1 LDIAVYKAPSYTLIL
16 LAMNFKQFLQQ
27 KNHTPKTITRHE
39 LELNK
44 YTAWL
49 KTIGI
54 TDTQATT
61 KDLLNYLQH
70 LQDTRHLCNATQQK
84 ILERLKNYYAY
95 LAQTEGIKN
104 ITAFIKIRGVKKV
117 QLHNILNNA
126 DIELLCEAYYYHT
139 QQTIPTNKELRY
151 YTNQAQLLQGYYITL
166 TLIAYQALSV
176 NEVLQL
182 KKEHFNLHKGTV
194 NVQAH
199 LRGNA
204 RTLKLEATQIGTII
218 AFYSQNPNALL
229 MLNLN
234 HFEKLN
240 QTLKTLL
247 PNKYKDFRQLR
258 ASKITEW
265 IKTQGLR
272 KAQVLAGHR
281 SITATEK
288 YIPNNIEELHNDFNL
303 YHPLQ

>member
-1 LDIAVYKAPSYTLIL
+1 LDTAVYKAPSYTLIL
-16 LAMNFKQFLQQ
+16 LAMNFNQFLQQ
-27 KNHTPKTITRHE
+27 KNHTPKTITRHG
-39 LELNK
+39 LELKK
-44 YTAWL
+44 YAAWL
-49 KTIGI
+49 KTI
-54 TDTQATT
+54 DKCELQATT

-84 ILERLKNYYAY
+84 VLERLKNYYAY

-117 QLHNILNNA
+117 QLHTILNNA
-126 DIELLCEAYYYHT
+126 DIEQLCEAYYYHT
-139 QQTIPTNKELRY
+139 QQTIPSNKELRY
-151 YTNQAQLLQGYYITL
+151 YTNQSQLLQGYYITL

-218 AFYSQNPNALL
+218 AFYSQDPNALL

-281 SITATEK
+281 SIIATEK

>member
-1 LDIAVYKAPSYTLIL
+1 MD
-16 LAMNFKQFLQQ
+16 FKQFLQQ

-39 LELNK
+39 LELKK
-44 YTAWL
+44 YAAWL
-49 KTIGI
+49 KTI
-54 TDTQATT
+54 DKCELKATT
-61 KDLLNYLQH
+61 KDLLNYLQYIKE
-70 LQDTRHLCNATQQK
+70 RRNLCNATQQK
-84 ILERLKNYYAY
+84 ILERLKNYYTY
-95 LAQTEGIKN
+95 LAQTQGIKN
-104 ITAFIKIRGVKKV
+104 ITALIKIRGVTKV
-117 QLHNILNNA
+117 QLHTILEPA

-139 QQTIPTNKELRY
+139 QHYMPTNKELCY
-151 YTNQAQLLQGYYITL
+151 YPNQAQLLQGYYIAL
-166 TLIAYQALSV
+166 TLMAYQALSI

-204 RTLKLEATQIGTII
+204 RNLKLEASQTGSII
-218 AFYSQNPNALL
+218 AFYSQAPNALL
-229 MLNLN
+229 MLGLN

-240 QTLKTLL
+240 ATLKNLM

-281 SITATEK
+281 SIIATEK

>member
-1 LDIAVYKAPSYTLIL
+1 LDIAVYKALSYTLIL

-39 LELNK
+39 LELK
-44 YTAWL
+44 KHTAWL
-49 KTIGI
+49 KTIGKCEL
-54 TDTQATT
+54 QATT
-61 KDLLNYLQH
+61 KDLLQYLQH
-70 LQDTRHLCNATQQK
+70 IKETRNLCNATQQK
-84 ILERLKNYYAY
+84 ILERLKNYYTY
-95 LAQTEGIKN
+95 LAQTQGIKN
-104 ITAFIKIRGVKKV
+104 ITAFIKIRGATKV
-117 QLHNILNNA
+117 QLHTILNNA

-139 QQTIPTNKELRY
+139 QHYLPTKKELRY
-151 YTNQAQLLQGYYITL
+151 YANQTQLLQGSYIAL
-166 TLIAYQALSV
+166 TLMAYQALSI

-204 RTLKLEATQIGTII
+204 RTLKLEASQTGTII
-218 AFYSQNPNALL
+218 MFYSQAPNALL
-229 MLNLN
+229 MPNLN

-272 KAQVLAGHR
+272 KAQVMAGHR
-281 SITATEK
+281 NITATEK
-288 YIPNNIEELHNDFNL
+288 YIPNSIEELHNDFNL

>member
-1 LDIAVYKAPSYTLIL
+1 
-16 LAMNFKQFLQQ
+16 MNFNQFLQQ

-39 LELNK
+39 QELNK

-49 KTIGI
+49 KLI
-54 TDTQATT
+54 DKCELQATT

-70 LQDTRHLCNATQQK
+70 LKESRNLCNATQQK
-84 ILERLKNYYAY
+84 VLERLKNYYAY
-95 LAQTEGIKN
+95 LAQTQGIKN

-117 QLHNILNNA
+117 QLHTILTNA
-126 DIELLCEAYYYHT
+126 DIELLCEAYYYHS
-139 QQTIPTNKELRY
+139 QQTIPSSKELRY
-151 YTNQAQLLQGYYITL
+151 YPNQAHLLQGYYIAL
-166 TLIAYQALSV
+166 TLMAYQALSI
-176 NEVLQL
+176 NEVVQL
-182 KKEHFNLHKGTV
+182 KKEHFNLHKGVV

-204 RTLKLEATQIGTII
+204 RTLKLEALQIGTII
-218 AFYSQNPNALL
+218 RFYNQVPNDLL
-229 MLNLN
+229 MPNLN

-240 QTLKTLL
+240 ATLKNLM
-247 PNKYKDFRQLR
+247 PNKYKNFRQLR

-272 KAQVLAGHR
+272 KAQVMAGHR
-281 SITATEK
+281 SIIATEK